1 MSRMSDNP
9 SDPVPPE
16 VPSSSES
23 SETTTSP
30 LTVFGAATPLP
41 IRAEMLT
48 EGLRYLEQ
56 RIPGYVHL
64 SVDEQRA
71 LIRAAFLDPEFLEG
85 GIEAAL
91 NWSLAKDVLGS
102 SGEELRD
109 ANDLIASWDETIRKF
124 RIVLEGMEGA
134 NLQRR
139 HELGHKILLL
149 YAILKTTVKYP
160 DRRHLR
166 PYLENMKRAYL
177 KRRKKPA
184 KGEETS

>member
-1 MSRMSDNP
+1 MIRMSDNP
-9 SDPVPPE
+9 NDPVPPE
-16 VPSSSES
+16 VPSSSETAS
-23 SETTTSP
+23 A

-41 IRAEMLT
+41 VRPEVLT
-48 EGLRYLEQ
+48 EALSYLEE

-64 SVDEQRA
+64 TVDEERSM
-71 LIRAAFLDPEFLEG
+71 LRAAFLDPEFLVG

-91 NWSLAKDVLGS
+91 NWPFAKELLGA

-109 ANDLIASWDETIRKF
+109 ASDEIERWAETIRKH
-124 RIVLEGMEGA
+124 RVVIEGIEGA

-139 HELGHKILLL
+139 HALGAKILML
-149 YAILKTTVKYP
+149 YAILKATIDDP
-160 DRRHLR
+160 ERRHLR

-184 KGEETS
+184 KGEET